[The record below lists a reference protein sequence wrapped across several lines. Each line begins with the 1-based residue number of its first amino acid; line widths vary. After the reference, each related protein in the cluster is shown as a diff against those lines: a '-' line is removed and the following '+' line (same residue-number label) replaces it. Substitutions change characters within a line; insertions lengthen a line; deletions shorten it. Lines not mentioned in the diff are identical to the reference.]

1 MRKLLSKLKQT
12 VRSFRFSK
20 YGPARSA
27 ATREK
32 AQVDHVQPK
41 AKVVQID
48 PRLNAPLENLP
59 PEVRRQIL
67 FALDLDGLKS
77 LTHASPVYHQQFLL
91 DRKPLLR
98 DCLENTLRS
107 AAIDAHAVYLSS
119 SASFS
124 NSRTNDS
131 VAQFLQSYQDRRRGP
146 QHSFLAELSIDEVVS
161 VVSFHTSIIQPL
173 AQKFTLWALDNLAKM
188 TGSAH
193 IHEPLSRTEE
203 TRLLRALYRF
213 QLCANLFG
221 AQPDQRYVNGRI
233 SFNFDFE
240 PLDILL
246 LFVDLYEPWEVEEI
260 LCISLFAK
268 DKYNQIFDA
277 IRWDVDEN
285 NPKFDGQRPPTPDG
299 AFNLSEGSC
308 MYLCFPLP
316 VLSRIQHC
324 TKSPTSN
331 QPN

>member
-1 MRKLLSKLKQT
+1 
-12 VRSFRFSK
+12 
-20 YGPARSA
+20 
-27 ATREK
+27 
-32 AQVDHVQPK
+32 VDHVQPK

-48 PRLNAPLENLP
+48 PHLNAPLEKLP

-67 FALDLDGLKS
+67 FTLDLDCLKT

-107 AAIDAHAVYLSS
+107 VAIDAHAVYLSS

-124 NSRTNDS
+124 NSRTKDS
-131 VAQFLQSYQDRRRGP
+131 VAQFLQYYQDRRRGP
-146 QHSFLAELSIDEVVS
+146 QHSFLTELSIDEAMS

-173 AQKFTLWALDNLAKM
+173 AQKYTLWALDNFAKM

-221 AQPDQRYVNGRI
+221 TQPDQEYVNGHMLDYDSRL
-233 SFNFDFE
+233 E
-240 PLDILL
+240 PMDIRC
-246 LFVDLYEPWEVEEI
+246 LFAGLYEPWEVEEMV
-260 LCISLFAK
+260 CICRFAK

-277 IRWDVDEN
+277 ICWDVDEN

-308 MYLCFPLP
+308 MYLCFPLS
-316 VLSRIQHC
+316 VLS
-324 TKSPTSN
+324 
-331 QPN
+331 